1 MISFQYPEPFRSMLI
16 AVGERCT
23 NIAKRNLGEAS
34 IGYVIDTKDYA
45 EAAILRDTIITL
57 ARGHIDGRK

>member
-1 MISFQYPEPFRSMLI
+1 MLI